1 MNYGGKKFQFL
12 GLLLIALFSLA
23 MSALAQD
30 NEVAPS
36 PPSIG
41 ADIPVTY
48 FGPPPS
54 EAQRELIGPY
64 KLLRAGTVDT
74 NAGTVT
80 LPLYRGQLASGEN
93 VWYVLTDTNDKA
105 NAEALGLNF
114 SAKLSYA
121 NVGKAVR
128 VAQLQPDTSLTFES
142 GTVDFS
148 PELKLV
154 AGDAPN
160 FFPPKEFEPGSIG
173 DENYSPL
180 VRVENAGNT
189 IYNAPI
195 VAFNVDAEA
204 LNLFCE
210 GNADHSIVH
219 DKVISICPEE
229 GTVTLSLTNGFS
241 FARPV
246 LYLSLDASVPLAAT
260 MEAVT
265 LAPGLA
271 SITIGRDDSA
281 FSAVERI
288 FAFANGPTGKDN
300 PQRQGFNSA
309 LSGEGG
315 PLNIL
320 GGIPT
325 VATDYSPLW
334 DLNLGVWTDEAIEK
348 GYRSR
353 LTEEFAILGFAEK
366 GWLTGPDGKPY
377 GSTGIVVN
385 CPIVFRFL

>member
-1 MNYGGKKFQFL
+1 MKHSGERFKII
-12 GLLLIALFSLA
+12 GLLLIALFGLTL
-23 MSALAQD
+23 SALAQD
-30 NEVAPS
+30 AEVAPA

-48 FGPPPS
+48 FGPAPS

-74 NAGTVT
+74 AAGTVT

-114 SAKLSYA
+114 SGKLSYA

-142 GTVDFS
+142 GTVDFA
-148 PELKLV
+148 PEHKLV
-154 AGDAPN
+154 PGDAPN
-160 FFPPKEFEPGSIG
+160 FFPPKEFGPGSIG

-195 VAFNVDAEA
+195 VAFNVEAEA
-204 LNLFCE
+204 LNLYCE
-210 GNADHSIVH
+210 GNADHSVVH

-246 LYLSLDASVPLAAT
+246 LYLSMDASVPLAAT

-288 FAFANGPTGKDN
+288 FAFANGPTGTDN

-325 VATDYSPLW
+325 IATDYSPLW

-353 LTEEFAILGFAEK
+353 LTEEFAILGFAQK
-366 GWLTGPDGKPY
+366 GWLTGPDGGAY

>member
-1 MNYGGKKFQFL
+1 MNYGGKRFQFL
-12 GLLLIALFSLA
+12 GLLFIALFSLA
-23 MSALAQD
+23 MSALAQ

-74 NAGTVT
+74 DAGTVT

-114 SAKLSYA
+114 SGKLSYA

-148 PELKLV
+148 PELNLV
-154 AGDAPN
+154 PGDAPN
-160 FFPPKEFEPGSIG
+160 FFPPKEFTPGSIG

-195 VAFNVDAEA
+195 IAFNVEAEA
-204 LNLFCE
+204 LNLYCE
-210 GNADHSIVH
+210 GNADHSVVH

-246 LYLSLDASVPLAAT
+246 LYLSLDASVALAAT

-366 GWLTGPDGKPY
+366 GWLTGPDGNPY